1 MDVFECVSTL
11 SSIRSFLEKEVP
23 EDLIGR
29 ILEAGRLAP
38 SAHNDQPWEFILIKN
53 KNIIKDLRKFCLSGS
68 FVSQSAF
75 IIVILTDRYSKWK
88 EIDTTRAVQNMV
100 LTAWS
105 LKLGTCWIGRLDKDG
120 LIKYLKIPEKW
131 DILTV
136 LPFGYFNENML
147 SRYKI
152 RKDPDSVFHLDEY
165 GKRLI

>member
-11 SSIRSFLEKEVP
+11 SSIRSFLDKQVP
-23 EDLIGR
+23 DDSIIK

-38 SAHNDQPWEFILIKN
+38 SAHNAQPWEFILVKN
-53 KNIIKDLRKFCLSGS
+53 KIILKDLKKFCLSGS

-75 IIVILTDRYSKWK
+75 AIVVLTDSHSKWR

-105 LKLGTCWIGRLDKDG
+105 FNLGTCWIGRLDKEG
-120 LIKYLKIPEKW
+120 LINYFNIPRKW

-136 LPFGYFNENML
+136 LPFGYFNENTI
-147 SRYKI
+147 SGYKT
-152 RKDPDSVFHLDEY
+152 RKEPDYVFHLDEY
-165 GKRLI
+165 GKRL